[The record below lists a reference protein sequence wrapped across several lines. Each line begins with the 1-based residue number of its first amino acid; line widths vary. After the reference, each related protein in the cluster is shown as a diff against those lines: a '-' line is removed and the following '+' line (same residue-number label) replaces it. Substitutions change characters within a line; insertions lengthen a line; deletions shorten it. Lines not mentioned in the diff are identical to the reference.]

1 MGFIIKQ
8 SLETNQGLLSEAYVR
23 IEKYQIDMFYG
34 TLLATVAMYPS
45 KQAAIETFPV
55 YFGEI
60 NPDPSQIIG
69 VKIIYKGEEIEYPTL
84 LEIPLVTEID
94 VEVPQYEDREEV
106 KNSVYYDFDESGEI
120 VEKTREVKTIKKVL
134 TGTQI
139 VSKPKININQ
149 NNGKIYEYAYN
160 LVKEEFGHIFGDENI
175 IDG

>member
-8 SLETNQGLLSEAYVR
+8 PLETNQGLLSEAYVR

-34 TLLATVAMYPS
+34 TLLATITMYPS
-45 KQAAIETFPV
+45 KQAALETFPV

-60 NPDPSQIIG
+60 NPDPSQVIG
-69 VKIIYKGEEIEYPTL
+69 VKIVYKDEEIEYPTL

-134 TGTQI
+134 AGTHI

-160 LVKEEFGHIFGDENI
+160 LVKEEFGHIFGNENI
-175 IDG
+175 IDE

>member
-8 SLETNQGLLSEAYVR
+8 PLETNQGLLSEAYVR

-34 TLLATVAMYPS
+34 TLLATITMYPS
-45 KQAAIETFPV
+45 KQAALETFPV

-60 NPDPSQIIG
+60 NPDPSQVIG
-69 VKIIYKGEEIEYPTL
+69 VKIVYKDEEIEYPTL

-106 KNSVYYDFDESGEI
+106 KNSIYYDFDESGEI
-120 VEKTREVKTIKKVL
+120 VEKTREVKTIRKVL
-134 TGTQI
+134 AGTQI

-160 LVKEEFGHIFGDENI
+160 LVKEEFGHIFGNENI
-175 IDG
+175 IDE

>member
-8 SLETNQGLLSEAYVR
+8 PLETNQGLLSEAYVR

-34 TLLATVAMYPS
+34 TLLATITMYPS
-45 KQAAIETFPV
+45 KQAALETFPV

-60 NPDPSQIIG
+60 NPDPSQVIG
-69 VKIIYKGEEIEYPTL
+69 VKIVYKDEEIEYPTL

-120 VEKTREVKTIKKVL
+120 VEKTREVKSVKKVL

-160 LVKEEFGHIFGDENI
+160 LVKEEFGHIFGNENI
-175 IDG
+175 IDE